1 MKNSSLIENDSLKLL
16 GLVRKINIYSS
27 LFVTIIGLI
36 GNSLITYIY
45 ASKKRRTNSSHVYLL
60 CSAINDNLF
69 LIVHLFEDTLK
80 TYIDVYSIERDHFLE
95 KINIVEMN
103 NIQCQFINY
112 LRNILRFVSA
122 YIVVAFTIQ
131 RLFIVSKP
139 LTNKFKSN
147 KSAWKTVLI
156 IIIISILFNIWVP
169 FIFKIN
175 DENQNCDVDRS
186 YSSEYFYINLNYTFL
201 ILAIP
206 IVIVLICNVL
216 IFLKLKKS
224 DKERK
229 KLQHTEHL
237 NNNNRSSSKI
247 PRSPGYPN
255 LSEFANTP
263 RLSKVSSLNIK
274 SNNINEQ
281 LIRSTRNI
289 PKSTKKIT
297 LQLYIVSLSFLI
309 LNLPYLIGWF
319 AFYFKSFFDQINSVS
334 KIKLFFTLQISQIF
348 YILYYGIKFYIFYLT
363 SSEFRNSLTKTG
375 KLIIVFK
382 T

>member
-1 MKNSSLIENDSLKLL
+1 
-16 GLVRKINIYSS
+16 
-27 LFVTIIGLI
+27 
-36 GNSLITYIY
+36 
-45 ASKKRRTNSSHVYLL
+45 
-60 CSAINDNLF
+60 
-69 LIVHLFEDTLK
+69 
-80 TYIDVYSIERDHFLE
+80 
-95 KINIVEMN
+95 MN

-224 DKERK
+224 D
-229 KLQHTEHL
+229 
-237 NNNNRSSSKI
+237 
-247 PRSPGYPN
+247 
-255 LSEFANTP
+255 
-263 RLSKVSSLNIK
+263 
-274 SNNINEQ
+274 
-281 LIRSTRNI
+281 
-289 PKSTKKIT
+289 
-297 LQLYIVSLSFLI
+297 
-309 LNLPYLIGWF
+309 
-319 AFYFKSFFDQINSVS
+319 
-334 KIKLFFTLQISQIF
+334 
-348 YILYYGIKFYIFYLT
+348 
-363 SSEFRNSLTKTG
+363 
-375 KLIIVFK
+375 
-382 T
+382 

>member
-1 MKNSSLIENDSLKLL
+1 MNNPSQPEINLEIFLDLY
-16 GLVRKINIYSS
+16 RKINIYSS

-229 KLQHTEHL
+229 KLQHI
-237 NNNNRSSSKI
+237 NNKKRKRNGSKIQRSPGCQNLSEIVIISKNIHSSNIKKEFVSFKKLQKIPSSSK
-247 PRSPGYPN
+247 
-255 LSEFANTP
+255 
-263 RLSKVSSLNIK
+263 
-274 SNNINEQ
+274 
-281 LIRSTRNI
+281 
-289 PKSTKKIT
+289 KIT
-297 LQLYIVSLSFLI
+297 IQLCIVSLSFTL
-309 LNLPYLIGWF
+309 LNLPYLISWF
-319 AFYFKSFFDQINSVS
+319 AFYYKSYFDQINSDS
-334 KIKLFFTLQISQIF
+334 KIKLFSMLQMAEIF

-363 SSEFRNSLTKTG
+363 SSEFRSALTG
-375 KLIIVFK
+375 NFVL
-382 T
+382 